1 MKGAA
6 VCGAALVLAGLAGIV
21 RTQPWLAK
29 TVHATKEADEVYG
42 LPPPFELHIATLGWD
57 SAVAD
62 MLWSKLLV
70 EYGTHWA
77 EHRDFTGVPNYVDAI
92 LELEPTYP
100 SVYQFVDTLLAYRPL
115 RGTEDDVRKARAYL
129 ERGTRER
136 PDDPKLWLRYGQ
148 FIAFIAPSFLNDDA
162 DRKAW
167 RNDGAIA
174 IGHAVELGAEP
185 DDAIAAA
192 DMLRGAGQTQAA
204 IRYLEHAYAFT
215 EHPSM
220 TEVHEAI
227 GKRLAILQATHMRD
241 EADAVLRAVEE
252 GRRRDF
258 PFLSRGHYLLLG
270 PIANVAE
277 CAGFA
282 AAKDPAC
289 VRDWSSL
296 PFGAPGDASQQ

>member
-1 MKGAA
+1 MNAAA
-6 VCGAALVLAGLAGIV
+6 VGGAVLLLASLAGVAK
-21 RTQPWLAK
+21 TQPCLAR
-29 TVHATKEADEVYG
+29 TTHATKEADEVYG
-42 LPPPFELHIATLGWD
+42 LPPPLELHVATLGWD
-57 SAVAD
+57 GAAAD
-62 MLWSKLLV
+62 MLWAKLLV

-100 SVYQFVDTLLAYRPL
+100 SVYQFVDTMLAYRPL

-136 PDDPKLWLRYGQ
+136 PADPKLWLRYGQ
-148 FIAFIAPSFLNDDA
+148 FVAFVAPSFLGDDA

-167 RNDGAIA
+167 RNDGALA
-174 IGHAVELGAEP
+174 IGHAVELGADP
-185 DDAIAAA
+185 DDALAAA
-192 DMLRGAGQTQAA
+192 DMLRGAGQGQAA
-204 IRYLEHAYAFT
+204 LQYLEHAYAFT

-220 TEVHEAI
+220 SEVHEAI
-227 GKRLAILQATHMRD
+227 GRRLAILEATHMRD
-241 EADAVLRAVEE
+241 EADAALRAVEQ

-270 PIANVAE
+270 PIADVAA

-282 AAKDPAC
+282 AAGDPAC
-289 VRDWSSL
+289 SRDWSHL
-296 PFGAPGDASQQ
+296 PTAPPAGGEAR